1 MVSYTLDV
9 WGLNRR
15 TVESVQAQADTQRF
29 AVEAAW
35 LTLTSNIVVAAT
47 QEASLRGQIEATHRV
62 IDINKKMLDIM
73 RKQFET
79 GYANRSDLAA
89 QEVALAQVEATLP
102 PLERQLA
109 IQRDLLTA
117 LAGRF
122 PSDQPSETFRLAD
135 MKLPV
140 SLPVSLTPQCSS
152 GRGVVALRQC
162 TSRRGN
168 RQYASESHHYWQ
180 PRLYRDSDGEFSFEP
195 EHLLDG
201 SRQRDPNA
209 V

>member
-1 MVSYTLDV
+1 
-9 WGLNRR
+9 
-15 TVESVQAQADTQRF
+15 
-29 AVEAAW
+29 
-35 LTLTSNIVVAAT
+35 VVAAT

-140 SLPVSLTPQCSS
+140 SLPVSLTPQCS
-152 GRGVVALRQC
+152 
-162 TSRRGN
+162 
-168 RQYASESHHYWQ
+168 
-180 PRLYRDSDGEFSFEP
+180 
-195 EHLLDG
+195 
-201 SRQRDPNA
+201 
-209 V
+209 